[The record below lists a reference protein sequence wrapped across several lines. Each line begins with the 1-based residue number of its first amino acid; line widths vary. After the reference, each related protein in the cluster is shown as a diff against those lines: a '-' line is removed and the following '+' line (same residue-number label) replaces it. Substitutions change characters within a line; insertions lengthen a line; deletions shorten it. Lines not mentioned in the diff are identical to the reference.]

1 MTPLGL
7 SIMAV
12 AGCALSLAVLS
23 GRPELFVAAL
33 PLLLA
38 LVPLALRAPAL
49 DHRISHEISRERA
62 FEGERVTVA
71 VTVAARAPI
80 PLIELLGPLPAGSAV
95 VSGRHRAVMTVAAGG
110 TARWSYEIV
119 FPGRGVHNLGAIA
132 VRELMEHVEVQALGN
147 LDPRIHFAVLGDFAD
162 APEERML
169 RLVRL
174 R

>member
-1 MTPLGL
+1 LREEALVTARVTPLGL

-49 DHRISHEISRERA
+49 DHRISHEVSRERV

-71 VTVAARAPI
+71 VTVTARAPI
-80 PLIELLGPLPAGSAV
+80 PLIELLGPLPAGGAV
-95 VSGRHRAVMTVAAGG
+95 VSGRHRAVMTVGAGG
-110 TARWSYEIV
+110 TAQWSYEIV
-119 FPGRGVHNLGAIA
+119 FPGRGVHVLGAVT
-132 VRELMEHVEVQALGN
+132 VRRRDRSGVRCWEHRHI
-147 LDPRIHFAVLGDFAD
+147 DP
-162 APEERML
+162 
-169 RLVRL
+169 
-174 R
+174 